1 MTADERPLGDA
12 ERAGLAA
19 QLRELEAF
27 VEKSDAAGE
36 SLPTEAR
43 EMMDRLRE
51 IVRALEEL
59 SSSLDR
65 E

>member
-1 MTADERPLGDA
+1 MTADQRPLGDA

-27 VEKSDAAGE
+27 VQKSEAAGE
-36 SLPTEAR
+36 SLPVEAR
-43 EMMDRLRE
+43 EMVDRLRE

-59 SSSLDR
+59 TSSLDR